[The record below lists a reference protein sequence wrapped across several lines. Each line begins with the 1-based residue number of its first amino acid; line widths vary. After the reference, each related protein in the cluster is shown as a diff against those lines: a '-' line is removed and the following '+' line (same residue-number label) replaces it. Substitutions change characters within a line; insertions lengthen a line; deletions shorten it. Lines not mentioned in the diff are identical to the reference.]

1 MKQSQN
7 LILTGSIGTGK
18 SYTSKVLKRLG
29 YKSWDADFVA
39 HQLINPDGK
48 AFHKVVKHFPE
59 SLKDGFINRQ
69 ILGKIVF
76 HDPTKLKLLESI
88 IHPLIAENRDHFI
101 KWAHMNHQ
109 KIVLEIPLY
118 FETNMNLQNFNI
130 IVTSA
135 PAFIQ
140 KIRVMRRK
148 GMTEDKFQ
156 CILKNQMPDKEKCKK
171 ADFVIHTGLSYGETK
186 RQITLMIKRLNQKY
200 A

>member
-1 MKQSQN
+1 MQSQN

-18 SYTSKVLKRLG
+18 SYASKALQRLG
-29 YKSWDADFVA
+29 YKAWDADKA
-39 HQLINPDGK
+39 THRLISPKGK
-48 AFHKVVKHFPE
+48 AFQKVIDHFPE
-59 SLKDGFINRQ
+59 CLQNGLIDRQ

-76 HDPTKLKLLESI
+76 NDHAKLKLLESI
-88 IHPLIAENRDHFI
+88 IHPLVAEDRDHFI
-101 KWAHMNHQ
+101 KWAHINHQ

-118 FETNMNLQNFNI
+118 FETKMNLENFSI
-130 IVTSA
+130 VVTSV

-156 CILKNQMPDKEKCKK
+156 CILKRQMPDIEKCKK
-171 ADFVIHTGLSYGETK
+171 ADFVIQTGLSYGQTMQQMK
-186 RQITLMIKRLNQKY
+186 LMIKRLNQQD